1 MIKTHTRSR
10 IISTNQLKQNTMK
23 KYNSENQNVI
33 DYLES
38 LNEETINSLLD
49 DLFSCDDLEE
59 RMDICTQILTEVEM
73 MLEEGESESDWFYD
87 LENELK
93 DITLS

>member
-1 MIKTHTRSR
+1 
-10 IISTNQLKQNTMK
+10 MK
-23 KYNSENQNVI
+23 KFNSENENVI

-38 LNEETINSLLD
+38 LNEETIKTLLD

-87 LENELK
+87 LEDELK

>member
-10 IISTNQLKQNTMK
+10 IISTNQLKQNNMTPF
-23 KYNSENQNVI
+23 NINTDNVVE
-33 DYLES
+33 YLES

>member
-23 KYNSENQNVI
+23 KYNPENQNVI